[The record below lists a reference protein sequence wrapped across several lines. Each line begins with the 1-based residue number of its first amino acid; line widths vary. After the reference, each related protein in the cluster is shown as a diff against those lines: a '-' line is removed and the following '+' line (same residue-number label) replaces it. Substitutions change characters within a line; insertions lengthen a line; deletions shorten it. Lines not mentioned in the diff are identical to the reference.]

1 MDSKNRN
8 LFIIFCSFVLITA
21 CSSGPSIKSAKDDK
35 VIISA
40 IPENFL
46 EAYQLAQKECK
57 KNDKS
62 ASYIADPA
70 SDLKEVAFDC
80 VGEETEAVVEPEV
93 EVETEVETEIQT
105 EMETTPE
112 EEPTQ

>member
-21 CSSGPSIKSAKDDK
+21 CSSGPSIKSVKDDK
-35 VIISA
+35 VIVSA
-40 IPENFL
+40 LPKNFL

-57 KNDKS
+57 ENDKS

-70 SDLKEVAFDC
+70 SSLKEVAFDC
-80 VGEETEAVVEPEV
+80 VGQEIETVTEA
-93 EVETEVETEIQT
+93 EVETEIQT
-105 EMETTPE
+105 EMETTSA